1 MGKLDN
7 KVAIV
12 TGATSG
18 IGRETAILL
27 AKEGDSVTF
36 TGRNK
41 DEGQETLN
49 LISQYSNK
57 SMFIPH
63 EVADEDN
70 WLDVIKKTKE
80 KFGKIDILINNAGQ
94 FFLKPI
100 LETSLEDFN
109 QICSVNIDGAWLGMK
124 HCLKEMNDGGSIV
137 NVSSLMGQMG
147 LPDAAGYCASK
158 GAVTSMTKAAALEV
172 ANRNIKINALHPGVV
187 WTPMVGGGDDGSED
201 LKSFFELETP
211 LREVGLP
218 KNMADAILFLCTTEY
233 LTGSDLNVDGGR
245 LADGAMGS
253 NAT

>member
-27 AKEGDSVTF
+27 AKEGASVTF

-70 WLDVIKKTKE
+70 WLDVIKKTK
-80 KFGKIDILINNAGQ
+80 
-94 FFLKPI
+94 
-100 LETSLEDFN
+100 
-109 QICSVNIDGAWLGMK
+109 
-124 HCLKEMNDGGSIV
+124 
-137 NVSSLMGQMG
+137 
-147 LPDAAGYCASK
+147 
-158 GAVTSMTKAAALEV
+158 
-172 ANRNIKINALHPGVV
+172 
-187 WTPMVGGGDDGSED
+187 
-201 LKSFFELETP
+201 
-211 LREVGLP
+211 
-218 KNMADAILFLCTTEY
+218 
-233 LTGSDLNVDGGR
+233 
-245 LADGAMGS
+245 
-253 NAT
+253 